1 MWAMTISLKRPT
13 TRLKKTDAIM
23 ISEAIPT
30 LLVKDLVMDL
40 LNSCFDIGLHND
52 IFVFNGKIFLYQQSR
67 LRRKMPKIQNA

>member
-52 IFVFNGKIFLYQQSR
+52 IFVFSGKIFLYQQSR